1 MGAGRREGKSTI
13 QHSTIQQL
21 KDKKPFYVGS
31 CQPDR
36 LDDNIAPFLAS
47 AGVLAPSNNEPGNI
61 SEIG

>member
-13 QHSTIQQL
+13 QRSTIQQL

-36 LDDNIAPFLAS
+36 LDDHITPFLAS
-47 AGVLAPSNNEPGNI
+47 TGVFAPPNNEPDNI
-61 SEIG
+61 LD